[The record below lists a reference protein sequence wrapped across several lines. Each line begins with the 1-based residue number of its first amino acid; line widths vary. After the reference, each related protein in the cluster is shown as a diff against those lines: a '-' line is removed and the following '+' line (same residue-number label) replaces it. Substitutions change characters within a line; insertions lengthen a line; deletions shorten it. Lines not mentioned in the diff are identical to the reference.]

1 MLQIK
6 GKHWKSLKKFSIFI
20 KIILAFLILVI
31 TYNILKTED
40 PNFKELAESFAEI
53 KANQSKMI
61 TLLVIIF
68 LMPINWLIE
77 SYKWKLAIKNII
89 QISLSNAI
97 MGTLCGLSIG
107 NLMPNRTGEF
117 IGKVIY
123 LPFGYRLKG
132 TVASIFTSIA
142 QFTVTIFFGAIS
154 FALVTLFFLSF
165 PFKSYV
171 AALNIFIAVLCV
183 FIYFNIGLISNL
195 KFKNKLV
202 KKGLKY
208 LKVLKIYNT
217 REKLKILGLSVL
229 RYFIFSCQF
238 IGILW
243 VLSSTINV
251 KTVLFVPISFYFNTI
266 IPSFTFGELGLR
278 ELINLKLSDSFM
290 FFNTSAVLAGFLL
303 WLLNVLIPSIF
314 GVLFLFRA
322 KLFPK

>member
-40 PNFKELAESFAEI
+40 PNFKELAQSFAEI

-68 LMPINWLIE
+68 LMPINWLVE
-77 SYKWKLAIKNII
+77 SYKWKLAVKNII
-89 QISLSNAI
+89 PISLSNAI

-117 IGKVIY
+117 IVKVIY

-132 TVASIFTSIA
+132 TVASIFTSVA

-171 AALNIFIAVLCV
+171 AALNIFIAILYV

-238 IGILW
+238 I
-243 VLSSTINV
+243 
-251 KTVLFVPISFYFNTI
+251 
-266 IPSFTFGELGLR
+266 
-278 ELINLKLSDSFM
+278 
-290 FFNTSAVLAGFLL
+290 
-303 WLLNVLIPSIF
+303 
-314 GVLFLFRA
+314 
-322 KLFPK
+322 

>member
-1 MLQIK
+1 M
-6 GKHWKSLKKFSIFI
+6 
-20 KIILAFLILVI
+20 
-31 TYNILKTED
+31 
-40 PNFKELAESFAEI
+40 
-53 KANQSKMI
+53 
-61 TLLVIIF
+61 
-68 LMPINWLIE
+68 
-77 SYKWKLAIKNII
+77 
-89 QISLSNAI
+89 
-97 MGTLCGLSIG
+97 
-107 NLMPNRTGEF
+107 
-117 IGKVIY
+117 
-123 LPFGYRLKG
+123 
-132 TVASIFTSIA
+132 
-142 QFTVTIFFGAIS
+142 
-154 FALVTLFFLSF
+154 FFLRF

-171 AALNIFIAVLCV
+171 AALNIFIALLYV
-183 FIYFNIGLISNL
+183 FIYFNIGFISNL
-195 KFKNKLV
+195 KFKNKFV
-202 KKGLKY
+202 QKGLKY